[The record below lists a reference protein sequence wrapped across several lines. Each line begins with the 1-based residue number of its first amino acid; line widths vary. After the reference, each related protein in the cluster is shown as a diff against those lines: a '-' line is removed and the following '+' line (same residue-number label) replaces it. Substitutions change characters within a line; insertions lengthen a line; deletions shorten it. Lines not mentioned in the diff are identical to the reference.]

1 MSMDGITSQA
11 ISNYYGQESPEQERS
26 AADHTLGPLTF

>member
-11 ISNYYGQESPEQERS
+11 ISNYYGQESPEPEGS
-26 AADHTLGPLTF
+26 TADHIHWPLAF